1 MKKFNA
7 SPTITMMKIAAVA
20 CFTILCL
27 LDEARAFST
36 SPQNSSAT
44 RRHGKGGNPGRG
56 TTALFDG
63 DGTGGWGIG
72 GQREMTP
79 EEFARKGER
88 SYFDGYKMSQQSD
101 FISQIREEKDQFKK
115 NELDELLGV
124 AKIAGINVKNPSD
137 RLNKFEENIFD
148 EEDDDDLDLSV

>member
-1 MKKFNA
+1 MKV
-7 SPTITMMKIAAVA
+7 ITFA
-20 CFTILCL
+20 CVTLFCL
-27 LDEARAFST
+27 SEEAMAFST
-36 SPQNSSAT
+36 STQCSSRT
-44 RRHGKGGNPGRG
+44 TTGHGSSGCKPSRRSR
-56 TTALFDG
+56 TALFDG

-137 RLNKFEENIFD
+137 RLNKFEENIFE

>member
-1 MKKFNA
+1 M
-7 SPTITMMKIAAVA
+7 MMKITTVV
-20 CFTILCL
+20 FVTLFCL
-27 LDEARAFST
+27 SGEARAFST
-36 SPQNSSAT
+36 SPQRSSTT
-44 RRHGKGGNPGRG
+44 RHSSSGSSPNRSP
-56 TTALFDG
+56 TALFDG

-137 RLNKFEENIFD
+137 RLNKFEDKIF
-148 EEDDDDLDLSV
+148 EEDEDDDLDLSV

>member
-1 MKKFNA
+1 M
-7 SPTITMMKIAAVA
+7 MMKIATVV
-20 CFTILCL
+20 CVTFFCL
-27 LDEARAFST
+27 SEEARAFST
-36 SPQNSSAT
+36 SPQSSSTT
-44 RRHGKGGNPGRG
+44 RPSRG
-56 TTALFDG
+56 SSPSRSPTALFDG

-137 RLNKFEENIFD
+137 RLNKFEENIF
-148 EEDDDDLDLSV
+148 EEDDDDDDLDLSV